1 MSERFEYPA
10 RLPSGQGADPGRPEG
25 HGPEGCTHYYI
36 ESPWEWIQKKWPKPH
51 RLQEWF
57 LKAGLALPS
66 SVMSP
71 PLLLSGNALTLD
83 ELNEVAVFGREA
95 ALDPSALEGIL
106 ASRAVVE
113 GLLGRGETAYGINTG
128 FGKLSDIHIEPAQV
142 RELQRNLLRSHACGL
157 GEPLSAE
164 AVRAMLLLRANVLA
178 KGFSGVRP
186 LIIER
191 LLLLLN
197 RRIHPLVP
205 SRGSVG
211 ASGDLAPLAHLAL
224 PLIGE
229 GEALVE
235 GRRIPAAL
243 ALLQAGI
250 APVTL
255 EAREGLALLNGTQAM
270 TAVGALALT
279 RALRVAEL
287 ADLAGAM
294 TLEALRGT
302 PTPFD
307 QRIQSL
313 RPHAGQ
319 GAAAAHLRRLLEDSE
334 IRESHRH
341 NDPRVQDAYCLRCMP
356 QVHGAVRDALAHTRA
371 VLETETGAA
380 TDNPLVFPEGEVLSG
395 GNFHGAPLGLALDY
409 AAIALTTL
417 LSMAERRIDRLVNPD
432 INEGLPPFLS
442 RTPGV
447 SSGLMIAHV
456 AAAALL
462 NEAKVL
468 ARPASTDTV
477 PTSGGKEDHVSMG
490 MTAAL
495 KFGQIVENAERVVA
509 IELIC
514 AAQGLEYRLPLK
526 PARRMREAVGHV
538 RQVVRPL
545 AEDRVLAPEIEALAT
560 TLRGGSFDRW
570 RA

>member
-1 MSERFEYPA
+1 MS
-10 RLPSGQGADPGRPEG
+10 S
-25 HGPEGCTHYYI
+25 
-36 ESPWEWIQKKWPKPH
+36 
-51 RLQEWF
+51 
-57 LKAGLALPS
+57 
-66 SVMSP
+66 
-71 PLLLSGNALTLD
+71 PLLLAGQPLSL
-83 ELNEVAVFGREA
+83 EQISEVALSGRHGSLAGCQVALDSA
-95 ALDPSALEGIL
+95 ALPAIR
-106 ASRAVVE
+106 ASRSVVDS
-113 GLLGRGETAYGINTG
+113 LLARGETAYGINTG
-128 FGKLSDIHIEPAQV
+128 FGKLSDVHIESGQL
-142 RELQRNLLRSHACGL
+142 RDLQRNLLRSHACGL
-157 GEPLSAE
+157 GDPLPE
-164 AVRAMLLLRANVLA
+164 VEVRAMMLLRANVLA

-186 LIIER
+186 EIIER

-197 RRIHPLVP
+197 RRIHPVVP
-205 SRGSVG
+205 ARGSVG

-229 GEALVE
+229 GEVFVE

-243 ALLQAGI
+243 ALLQEGI
-250 APVTL
+250 VPLTL
-255 EAREGLALLNGTQAM
+255 EAKEGLALLNGTQAI
-270 TAVGALALT
+270 TAVGTLALV
-279 RALRVAEL
+279 RALRVGEL

-294 TLEALRGT
+294 TLEALLGT

-307 QRIQSL
+307 ERIQAV

-319 GAAAAHLRRLLEDSE
+319 IAAAAHLRALLVDSE

-356 QVHGAVRDALAHTRA
+356 QVHGAVRDALAHIRA
-371 VLETETGAA
+371 ALAVESGAA
-380 TDNPLVFPEGEVLSG
+380 TDNPLVFAEGEVLSG

-417 LSMAERRIDRLVNPD
+417 MGMAERRIDRLVNPD

-462 NEAKVL
+462 NEAKIL
-468 ARPASTDTV
+468 AHPASADSV

-495 KFGQIVENAERVVA
+495 KFRQVVENAERLLA
-509 IELIC
+509 IELLC

-526 PARRMREAVGHV
+526 PALRVGDAVADIRR
-538 RQVVRPL
+538 VVRPL
-545 AEDRVLAPEIEALAT
+545 ASDRILSPDIEALSAA
-560 TLRGGSFDRW
+560 LREGQFDRW
-570 RA
+570 RN